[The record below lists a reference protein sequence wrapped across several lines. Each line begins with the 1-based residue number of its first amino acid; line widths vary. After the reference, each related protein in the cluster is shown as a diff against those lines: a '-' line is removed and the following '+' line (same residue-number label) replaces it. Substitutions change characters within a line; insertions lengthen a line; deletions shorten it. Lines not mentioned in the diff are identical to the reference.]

1 MYKAGDEVFYYG
13 SNKRLY
19 GRKMTIVGD
28 AGQGYVR
35 VKLEDEEDEFIV
47 RTRGLQ
53 AARQSFDES
62 GKGCQ
67 NGQMDLFM

>member
-13 SNKRLY
+13 SNRKLY

-53 AARQSFDES
+53 AARQSFS
-62 GKGCQ
+62 KNGKRCQ
-67 NGQMDLFM
+67 DGQADLFM